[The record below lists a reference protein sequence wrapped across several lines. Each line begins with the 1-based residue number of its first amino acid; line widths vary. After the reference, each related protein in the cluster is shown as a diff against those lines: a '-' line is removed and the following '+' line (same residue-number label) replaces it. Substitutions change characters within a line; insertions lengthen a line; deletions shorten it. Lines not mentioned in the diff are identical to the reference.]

1 MNRTVTDLNSI
12 VSLEFILLCKTIT
25 SQEDLDLI
33 NYLGAV
39 SSQGIT
45 RTLPNSQQIKC
56 QHCRFSVSENN

>member
-45 RTLPNSQQIKC
+45 RMLPNSQQIKY
-56 QHCRFSVSENN
+56 QHCKFSVSENN